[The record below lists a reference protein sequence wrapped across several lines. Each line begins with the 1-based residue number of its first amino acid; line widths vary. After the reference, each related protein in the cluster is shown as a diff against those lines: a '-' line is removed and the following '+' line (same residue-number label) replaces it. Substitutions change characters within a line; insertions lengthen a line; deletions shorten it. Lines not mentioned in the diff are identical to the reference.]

1 MTFCSYRYELPGLIK
16 ERNKNSSM
24 KNRVNQLFEK
34 KKENILS
41 VYFTAGFPN
50 LNDTVEI
57 IQELEKNG
65 VDLIEI
71 GMPFSD
77 PTADGPTI
85 QHTSE
90 VALKNGMNVK
100 LLFEQ
105 LSEIRKSVKIPLIL
119 MGYFNPV
126 LQFGVENFCQK
137 CNEIGIDGTILPDLP
152 LEEFEE
158 HYKDVFTQN
167 NLHNILLITPQTSE
181 NRIRQIDEASNGFI
195 YMVSSS
201 STTGAGK
208 KVEDFQRDYFERI
221 QNLNLKNPRLIGFGI
236 SDHATFA
243 NACKYANGA
252 IIGSAFV
259 KSFDEKATIGKN
271 ISSFV
276 NQILTAN

>member
-1 MTFCSYRYELPGLIK
+1 M
-16 ERNKNSSM
+16 N
-24 KNRVNQLFEK
+24 NRINQLFEK
-34 KKENILS
+34 KSKNILS
-41 VYFTAGFPN
+41 VYFTAGYPN

-65 VDLIEI
+65 VDLIEV

-85 QHTSE
+85 QKTSE
-90 VALKNGMNVK
+90 QALKNGISLN

-105 LSEIRKSVKIPLIL
+105 LKCIRESVSIPLVL

-126 LQFGVENFCQK
+126 YQYGVKKFCEK

-152 LEEFEE
+152 LDEFEAN
-158 HYKDVFTQN
+158 YKTTFEEN
-167 NLHNILLITPQTSE
+167 KLHNILLITPQTSE
-181 NRIRQIDEASNGFI
+181 ARIKQIDDASSGFI

-208 KVEDFQRDYFERI
+208 KVEDFQTDYFERI
-221 QNLNLKNPRLIGFGI
+221 QQMKLKNPAVIGFGI
-236 SDHATFA
+236 SDNATFE

-259 KSFDEKATIGKN
+259 SSFKPDATIRE
-271 ISSFV
+271 SVSEFV
-276 NQILTAN
+276 KSMLTSK

>member
-1 MTFCSYRYELPGLIK
+1 MS
-16 ERNKNSSM
+16 
-24 KNRVNQLFEK
+24 NRINQLFEI

-57 IQELEKNG
+57 IQQLEKNG

-71 GMPFSD
+71 GIPFSD

-85 QHTSE
+85 QRSSE
-90 VALKNGMNVK
+90 RALNNGMSLN

-105 LSEIRKSVKIPLIL
+105 LKTIRNSVNIPLIL

-126 LQFGVENFCQK
+126 FQFGISRFCEK
-137 CNEIGIDGTILPDLP
+137 CAEIGIDGTILPDLP
-152 LEEFEE
+152 LDEFELK
-158 HYKDVFTQN
+158 YKQTFIKN

-181 NRIRQIDEASNGFI
+181 ARIKQIDAASEGFI
-195 YMVSSS
+195 YMVSSA

-208 KVEDFQRDYFERI
+208 KVEDFQLDYFERI
-221 QNLNLKNPRLIGFGI
+221 KNMSLKNPQIIGFGI
-236 SDHATFA
+236 SDYDTFT
-243 NACKYANGA
+243 NACKYASGA

-259 KSFDEKATIGKN
+259 KSLGGVSDLGETISKFVRSIQTGK
-271 ISSFV
+271 
-276 NQILTAN
+276 

>member
-1 MTFCSYRYELPGLIK
+1 
-16 ERNKNSSM
+16 M
-24 KNRVNQLFEK
+24 KNRINQLFET

-57 IQELEKNG
+57 IQQLEKKG

-90 VALKNGMNVK
+90 AALKNGMSIK
-100 LLFEQ
+100 ILFEQ
-105 LSEIRKSVKIPLIL
+105 LKEIRKSVNMPLIL

-126 LQFGVENFCQK
+126 LQFGVEEFCKK
-137 CNEIGIDGTILPDLP
+137 CNEVGIDGTILPDLP
-152 LEEFEE
+152 LDEFEGQFKK
-158 HYKDVFTQN
+158 YFTQN

-181 NRIRQIDEASNGFI
+181 KRIRQIDEASSGFI
-195 YMVSSS
+195 YIVSSS

-221 QNLNLKNPRLIGFGI
+221 QQMNLKNPRLIGFGI
-236 SDHATFA
+236 SDNATFT

-259 KSFDEKATIGKN
+259 NSFDEKLTIEES
-271 ISSFV
+271 ISSFI
-276 NQILTAN
+276 NRILSSD

>member
-1 MTFCSYRYELPGLIK
+1 
-16 ERNKNSSM
+16 
-24 KNRVNQLFEK
+24 
-34 KKENILS
+34 
-41 VYFTAGFPN
+41 
-50 LNDTVEI
+50 
-57 IQELEKNG
+57 
-65 VDLIEI
+65 
-71 GMPFSD
+71 MPFSD

-105 LSEIRKSVKIPLIL
+105 LKEIRKTVKIPLIL

-126 LQFGVENFCQK
+126 LQFGVEEFCKK
-137 CNEIGIDGTILPDLP
+137 CNEVGIDGTILPDLP
-152 LEEFEE
+152 LDEFENN
-158 HYKDVFTQN
+158 YKEIFTQN

-181 NRIRQIDEASNGFI
+181 KRIRQIDEASDGFI

-208 KVEDFQRDYFERI
+208 KVEDFHRDYFERI
-221 QNLNLKNPRLIGFGI
+221 QKMNLKNPRLIGFGI
-236 SDHATFA
+236 SDHATYT
-243 NACKYANGA
+243 NACRFAGGA

-259 KSFDEKATIGKN
+259 KSLDEKVTIGKN

-276 NQILTAN
+276 NRILTDN

>member
-1 MTFCSYRYELPGLIK
+1 MMNRI
-16 ERNKNSSM
+16 NK
-24 KNRVNQLFEK
+24 LFETK
-34 KKENILS
+34 KQNILS

-71 GMPFSD
+71 GIPFSD

-85 QHTSE
+85 QKSSE
-90 VALKNGMNVK
+90 TALKNGMNLN

-105 LSEIRKSVKIPLIL
+105 LKDIRKSVNIPLIL
-119 MGYFNPV
+119 MGYINPV
-126 LQFGVENFCQK
+126 YQYGIDRFCEK
-137 CNEIGIDGTILPDLP
+137 CAEIGIDGTILPDLP
-152 LEEFEE
+152 LDEFES
-158 HYKDVFTQN
+158 HYKAFYDKN

-181 NRIRQIDEASNGFI
+181 ARIRQIDEISGGFI
-195 YMVSSS
+195 YMVSSA

-208 KVEDFQRDYFERI
+208 KVEDFHQDYFERI
-221 QNLNLKNPRLIGFGI
+221 QNMQLKNPRLIGFGI
-236 SDHATFA
+236 SDRATFG

-259 KSFDEKATIGKN
+259 NAVSSSTDLKTGIKVFVEN
-271 ISSFV
+271 II
-276 NQILTAN
+276 QPD

>member
-1 MTFCSYRYELPGLIK
+1 M
-16 ERNKNSSM
+16 
-24 KNRVNQLFEK
+24 NRINTLFEK
-34 KKENILS
+34 KNNNILS

-57 IQELEKNG
+57 IQQLEKNG

-85 QHTSE
+85 QRSSE
-90 VALKNGMNVK
+90 KALKNGISLN

-105 LSEIRKSVKIPLIL
+105 LKTIRESVSIPLVI

-126 LQFGVENFCQK
+126 YQYGIKEFCKK

-152 LEEFEE
+152 LDEFEANYQTTFE
-158 HYKDVFTQN
+158 SN
-167 NLHNILLITPQTSE
+167 NLHNILLITPQTSDE
-181 NRIRQIDEASNGFI
+181 RIRQIDDASSGFI

-208 KVEDFQRDYFERI
+208 KVEDFHSEYFERI
-221 QNLNLKNPRLIGFGI
+221 QQLNLKNPRLIGFGI
-236 SDHATFA
+236 SDNATFE
-243 NACKYANGA
+243 NACKYASGA

-259 KSFDEKATIGKN
+259 
-271 ISSFV
+271 SSFKPNVKIKDSVSEFV
-276 NQILTAN
+276 NSMLSSK

>member
-1 MTFCSYRYELPGLIK
+1 MNRI
-16 ERNKNSSM
+16 NK
-24 KNRVNQLFEK
+24 LFQE

-41 VYFTAGFPN
+41 IYFTAGFPN
-50 LNDTVEI
+50 LNDTVKI

-77 PTADGPTI
+77 PVADGLTI
-85 QHTSE
+85 QHASE
-90 VALKNGMNVK
+90 VALKNGMSIK

-105 LSEIRKSVKIPLIL
+105 LKEIRKTVNIPLIL

-126 LQFGVENFCQK
+126 LQFGVEKFCET
-137 CNEIGIDGTILPDLP
+137 CREIGIDGAILPDLP
-152 LEEFEE
+152 LNEFEE
-158 HYKDVFTQN
+158 NYREIFAKN

-181 NRIRQIDEASNGFI
+181 KRIRQIDDASEGFI

-208 KVEDFQRDYFERI
+208 KVEDFKKEYFEHIR
-221 QNLNLKNPRLIGFGI
+221 QMNLKNPRLIGFGI
-236 SDHATFA
+236 SDHATFT
-243 NACKYANGA
+243 NACKYANGV

-259 KSFDEKATIGKN
+259 KSLGEGLTIEGIIKKLLA
-271 ISSFV
+271 IR
-276 NQILTAN
+276 

>member
-1 MTFCSYRYELPGLIK
+1 
-16 ERNKNSSM
+16 M
-24 KNRVNQLFEK
+24 KNRINNLFET

-57 IQELEKNG
+57 IQLLEKNG

-71 GMPFSD
+71 GIPFSD

-85 QHTSE
+85 QRSSE
-90 VALKNGMNVK
+90 TALKNGMNLE

-105 LSEIRKSVKIPLIL
+105 LQNIRTSVKIPLIL

-126 LQFGVENFCQK
+126 YQFGVERFCAK
-137 CNEIGIDGTILPDLP
+137 CAEIGIDGTILPDLP
-152 LEEFEE
+152 LNEFENE
-158 HYKDVFTQN
+158 YKDNFAKN

-181 NRIRQIDEASNGFI
+181 NRIRQIDDACSGFI

-208 KVEDFQRDYFERI
+208 KVEDFQKSYFERI
-221 QNLNLKNPRLIGFGI
+221 QHMNLKNPRLIGFGI
-236 SDHATFA
+236 SDNATFA
-243 NACKYANGA
+243 NACKFANGA

-259 KSFDEKATIGKN
+259 KSFNPELKLEES
-271 ISSFV
+271 ISVFAKEIR
-276 NQILTAN
+276 NP

>member
-1 MTFCSYRYELPGLIK
+1 
-16 ERNKNSSM
+16 M
-24 KNRVNQLFEK
+24 KNRINQLFEI

-50 LNDTVEI
+50 LNDTVQI

-90 VALKNGMNVK
+90 VALKNGMSIK
-100 LLFEQ
+100 LLFKQ
-105 LSEIRKSVKIPLIL
+105 LKEIRKTVNIPLIL

-126 LQFGVENFCQK
+126 LQFGVEEFCKK
-137 CNEIGIDGTILPDLP
+137 CNEVGIDGTILPDLP
-152 LEEFEE
+152 LDEFEE
-158 HYKDVFTQN
+158 NYKSVFTQN

-181 NRIRQIDEASNGFI
+181 NRVRQIDDASEGFI

-208 KVEDFQRDYFERI
+208 KVDDFQQDYFESI
-221 QNLNLKNPRLIGFGI
+221 QQMNLKNPRLIGFGI
-236 SDHATFA
+236 SDRATFA

-259 KSFDEKATIGKN
+259 KSFQPEISIEESILHFVKSTILQ
-271 ISSFV
+271 V
-276 NQILTAN
+276 

>member
-1 MTFCSYRYELPGLIK
+1 M
-16 ERNKNSSM
+16 
-24 KNRVNQLFEK
+24 NRINNLFET

-50 LNDTVEI
+50 LDDTVEI
-57 IQELEKNG
+57 ILQLEKNG

-71 GMPFSD
+71 GIPFSD

-85 QHTSE
+85 QRSSE
-90 VALKNGMNVK
+90 RALKNGMNLE

-105 LSEIRKSVKIPLIL
+105 LQNIRESVKIPLIL

-126 LQFGVENFCQK
+126 YQFGVERFCQK
-137 CNEIGIDGTILPDLP
+137 CAEIGIDGTILPDLP
-152 LEEFEE
+152 LNEFENE
-158 HYKDVFTQN
+158 YKDYFEKN
-167 NLHNILLITPQTSE
+167 KLHNILLITPQTSD
-181 NRIRQIDEASNGFI
+181 NRIKQIDAACSGFI

-208 KVEDFQRDYFERI
+208 KVEDFQQSYFERI
-221 QNLNLKNPRLIGFGI
+221 QNMNLKNPRLIGFGI
-236 SDHATFA
+236 SDNATFA

-259 KSFDEKATIGKN
+259 KSFNPELKLEES
-271 ISSFV
+271 ISVFV
-276 NQILTAN
+276 KEIRNP